1 MECWECTLTGACT
14 GKDSA
19 LAFRALSDQT
29 CFQRVCLPCAQRSSF
44 MPKPSK
50 RSLAQKSNGPMAAHV
65 KRAKQLRTQLE
76 SGVDPDEQAELSRL
90 DGRGAGT
97 IKGCCIP
104 SGPRSRLSDCALVCV
119 AVSVVGA
126 VGTHCSNPNPPCP
139 ACY

>member
-1 MECWECTLTGACT
+1 
-14 GKDSA
+14 
-19 LAFRALSDQT
+19 
-29 CFQRVCLPCAQRSSF
+29 

-50 RSLAQKSNGPMAAHV
+50 RSLAGKSTGCMPAHV

-126 VGTHCSNPNPPCP
+126 VGTHCSNLNPPGP
-139 ACY
+139 ARY